1 MKKKLAVLLSA
12 ATALSLV
19 LSACGGNSGSGT
31 TSATQ
36 AGGTEATT
44 AATAAETSAVAQP
57 APSSG
62 EKVTITMS
70 NWLEAEEATAG
81 IFKEMLDDFMAENP
95 DIIVESTA
103 IPFTQYKDQVLIAG
117 ASGNPADVI
126 MGNSTMMPAFQG
138 AGILA
143 QLDGLV
149 SQEVIDDIYPGYLAG
164 TTYNGKVMALSW
176 APHPIAM
183 YYNKELFEK
192 AGLDPETPPTTWDEM
207 TEAGRAIA
215 ALGQD
220 EDGNILYGLG
230 FSTGKIAQTGTLT
243 NGVLY
248 AFGGQFLDDDGN
260 VSIVNDAN
268 VEALAWLKQITDD
281 GINPAGLEIAELRG
295 LFATGQIGILFDGD
309 MGRNTFRE
317 SSGLGTAFDE
327 KMGVA
332 IVPAGKTGRSE
343 TIYTEHQIG
352 IAEKSEHKEAAAK
365 LVEYLLGKEAMT
377 KYHKSNAIIS
387 ARESIATLS
396 EMNEDYF
403 MEVFN
408 KQSETA
414 SPLPATN
421 AMFDNAM
428 NEMNKGIER
437 IIINNEDIETV
448 LKETEDIIKGLYGN

>member
-1 MKKKLAVLLSA
+1 MKKRRMILLSVVMA
-12 ATALSLV
+12 GAFLFSG
-19 LSACGGNSGSGT
+19 CGGNSSTAPASGAAGSDPAQ
-31 TSATQ
+31 TSAAAAPGK
-36 AGGTEATT
+36 AGDKT
-44 AATAAETSAVAQP
+44 
-57 APSSG
+57 
-62 EKVTITMS
+62 TITMS
-70 NWLEAEEATAG
+70 NWLEAEEATSG
-81 IFKEMLDDFMAENP
+81 IFKEMLDDFMKENP
-95 DIIVESTA
+95 DILVESTA

-143 QLDGLV
+143 ELHGLV
-149 SQEVIDDIYPGYLAG
+149 SQDLIDDIYPGYLEG

-183 YYNKELFEK
+183 YYNTELFEK
-192 AGLDPETPPTTWDEM
+192 AGLDPEKPPVTWDEM

-215 ALGQD
+215 ALGKD
-220 EDGNILYGLG
+220 DSGNTIYGLG

-243 NGVLY
+243 NGILY
-248 AFGGQFLDDDGN
+248 AFGGQFVDETGT

-268 VEALAWLKQITDD
+268 IEALAWLKQMVDE
-281 GINPAGLEIAELRG
+281 GVNPSGLEIKDLRG
-295 LFATGQIGILFDGD
+295 LFAAGQIGILFDGD
-309 MGRNTFRE
+309 MGRNAFRA
-317 SSGLGTAFDE
+317 SSGLGEEFDK

-343 TIYTEHQIG
+343 TIYTEHQIA
-352 IAEKSEHKEAAAK
+352 IAESSKNKEAAAK
-365 LVEYLLGKEAMT
+365 LVEYLLGKEAML

-387 ARESIATLS
+387 ARESIASLP

-437 IIINNEDIETV
+437 IVINNEDIETV
-448 LKETEDIIKGLYGN
+448 LTETEKKLKEMYGQ